1 MGSAARLVVLMGAF
15 AFWSF
20 PSLATLDLPLFDVF
34 GGMARADDAD
44 AADAGGEG
52 ADESSGASSGENS
65 SGDSDTG
72 ASESGGSTDT
82 GSGSDGS
89 DDSGSASSGTDGTSG
104 DGGSD
109 PGESAEGGT
118 SDGSGSG
125 GSGSD
130 GAGSGD
136 AGADT
141 GDSGGGSD
149 GASAGGSEGSATGGA
164 TAGGGSSGSVST
176 GGTTSAGTGNSGT
189 TSGSATGGTTAGSSG
204 GSTGATAGGGTV
216 TPGAGSGGTSGP
228 ATAVGGTTPSD
239 PGKGTEVAGGG
250 SVTGGAQ
257 GSAPSAAGSVAS
269 SGDPSEDDLAE
280 APAPK
285 SEYTDATMTPRADP
299 ASQSQ
304 PNAAVERPNKSLPEA
319 IAGLLGL
326 KPSEPVAAAPAR
338 TVEGTTTAE
347 TAVSAA
353 PVPSTPATAAAV
365 QDAVT
370 PDAAPASA
378 AEAPAAAPTAS
389 VPPSLAEIPADP
401 GAAEAPSLG
410 KALSTLLGGGQRSRP
425 GAEAP
430 APLVPEAVAKQAPAA
445 PSPVPANV
453 PAVAPVA
460 KAPVP
465 AATASRSP
473 APSVQPSP
481 SVRAARITPSSGGAP
496 VFRRDEVTA
505 LGMTPRAR
513 QVVGA
518 LGFRI
523 ISERRSRLL
532 GNRIVAKL
540 RTPQNQSAESALV
553 RLRATLPE
561 LIFDF
566 AHLYKATGDTAALP
580 VRYAAD
586 LVGVP
591 ASGACRVD
599 TRIGLIDT
607 GVGRHPALTGT
618 SITQRS
624 FVARNASRNVTHGTA
639 VASILVGALPGATPL
654 TPGARLYS
662 ANVFAGEGKA
672 LRADAL
678 AIIEALDW
686 MAAEGVTVVNLSLM
700 GPDNELVARAVQA
713 AAERGLILVAAA
725 GNAGPGA
732 PPAYPAAYPAVIS
745 VAAVDARGRPYARN
759 NRGPYVEIAAPGVDI
774 WAADARRGGEA
785 FWTGTSFAVPFVTA
799 AVASDVALGR
809 ARNVNDSRRRLATS
823 ARDLGAPGRDPIFGH
838 GLVRFGGCGGR
849 GEVLSTR
856 NR

>member
-1 MGSAARLVVLMGAF
+1 V
-15 AFWSF
+15 
-20 PSLATLDLPLFDVF
+20 
-34 GGMARADDAD
+34 
-44 AADAGGEG
+44 
-52 ADESSGASSGENS
+52 
-65 SGDSDTG
+65 
-72 ASESGGSTDT
+72 
-82 GSGSDGS
+82 
-89 DDSGSASSGTDGTSG
+89 
-104 DGGSD
+104 
-109 PGESAEGGT
+109 
-118 SDGSGSG
+118 
-125 GSGSD
+125 
-130 GAGSGD
+130 
-136 AGADT
+136 
-141 GDSGGGSD
+141 
-149 GASAGGSEGSATGGA
+149 
-164 TAGGGSSGSVST
+164 
-176 GGTTSAGTGNSGT
+176 
-189 TSGSATGGTTAGSSG
+189 
-204 GSTGATAGGGTV
+204 
-216 TPGAGSGGTSGP
+216 
-228 ATAVGGTTPSD
+228 
-239 PGKGTEVAGGG
+239 
-250 SVTGGAQ
+250 
-257 GSAPSAAGSVAS
+257 
-269 SGDPSEDDLAE
+269 
-280 APAPK
+280 
-285 SEYTDATMTPRADP
+285 
-299 ASQSQ
+299 SQSQ
-304 PNAAVERPNKSLPEA
+304 PSAAAERPNKSLPEA

-326 KPSEPVAAAPAR
+326 KPSDPASGAPAR
-338 TVEGTTTAE
+338 TVEATTTTEA
-347 TAVSAA
+347 AVSGA
-353 PVPSTPATAAAV
+353 PAPSTPAPAAA
-365 QDAVT
+365 T
-370 PDAAPASA
+370 PDSAAASA
-378 AEAPAAAPTAS
+378 AAAPAAAPTAS
-389 VPPSLAEIPADP
+389 APPSLAEIPADP
-401 GAAEAPSLG
+401 GAAETPSLA
-410 KALSTLLGGGQRSRP
+410 KALSTLLGGGQRKEP
-425 GAEAP
+425 EAAVPAP
-430 APLVPEAVAKQAPAA
+430 ALPEVVAKQAPAGA
-445 PSPVPANV
+445 SPAPANV
-453 PAVAPVA
+453 PTVAPVA

-532 GNRIVAKL
+532 GNQIVAKL
-540 RTPQNQSAESALV
+540 RTPRDQSAESALV

-561 LIFDF
+561 LIFDY
-566 AHLYKATGDTAALP
+566 AHLYKATGDTSALP

-618 SITQRS
+618 NITQRS

-654 TPGARLYS
+654 VPGARLYS

-686 MAAEGVTVVNLSLM
+686 MAAERVTVVNLSLM
-700 GPDNELVARAVQA
+700 GPDNELVARAVRA

-799 AVASDVALGR
+799 AVASDVAVGR

-838 GLVRFGGCGGR
+838 GLVRMGGCGGG
-849 GEVLSTR
+849 GEILSTR